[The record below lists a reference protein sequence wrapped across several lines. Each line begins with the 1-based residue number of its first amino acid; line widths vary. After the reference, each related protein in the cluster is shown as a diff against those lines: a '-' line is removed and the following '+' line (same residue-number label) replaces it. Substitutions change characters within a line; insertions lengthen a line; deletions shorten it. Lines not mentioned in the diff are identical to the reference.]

1 MRKSFTTGTIRS
13 WSRRGP
19 LAGLVAL
26 TFFAAAC
33 GGGGG
38 GGGAAPPGG
47 GAPAAEDV
55 PQDAISVTANTQ
67 QNPLPAGTPGVGKP
81 AVIIGSKNFSE
92 QTLLGELCS
101 QALRA
106 KGYTVNLKASI
117 GGSELIDTS
126 LQSNQVQMYPEYLG
140 EIVTSV
146 AKQPAPTS
154 ASDTYQKA
162 KAFEESK
169 RGSTLLLQTP
179 FEDTDTI
186 AVNNQVAQQYGLQT
200 VADLAKIGP
209 GGQGV
214 TIAGPTEFSTR
225 DTGLLGVKAQYNLP
239 SVGYLSVQSGTQ
251 YQALDQNAANAAN
264 AFSTDYQ
271 LTSGKYTVLADP
283 KGVFGYQYV
292 APVVKQEVLAAQGP
306 EFAATLNW
314 VSSLLST
321 KAIQAL
327 NQQVQGNGANPA
339 SVAQQFLAANGL
351 K

>member
-1 MRKSFTTGTIRS
+1 MPKSLTTGTIRS
-13 WSRRGP
+13 WTRRGP
-19 LAGLVAL
+19 LAGLLAL
-26 TFFAAAC
+26 TLFAAAC
-33 GGGGG
+33 GGSDS
-38 GGGAAPPGG
+38 GGGAPGG

-67 QNPLPAGTPGVGKP
+67 QNALPAGTPGAGKP
-81 AVIIGSKNFSE
+81 AVTVGSKNFSE
-92 QTLLGELCS
+92 QTLLGELYS

-106 KGYTVNLKASI
+106 KGYTVNLKSSI

-126 LQSNQVQMYPEYLG
+126 LQSNQIQMFPEYLG
-140 EIVTSV
+140 ETVTSV

-154 ASDTYQKA
+154 ASATYQAA
-162 KAFEESK
+162 KQFVESQ

-179 FEDTDTI
+179 FEDTDAI
-186 AVNNQVAQQYGLQT
+186 VVNNQVAQQYGLQS

-209 GGQGV
+209 NGQGV

-225 DTGLLGVKAQYNLP
+225 ETGLLGVKSQYGLP
-239 SVGYLSVQSGTQ
+239 AVGYLNVQSGTQ

-271 LTSGKYTVLADP
+271 LTSGKYTTLTDP
-283 KGVFGYQYV
+283 KGVFGFQYV
-292 APVVKQEVLAAQGP
+292 APIIKQDTLAQQGP
-306 EFAATLNW
+306 EFAATCNW

-327 NQQVQGNGANPA
+327 NQQIQGNGANPGA
-339 SVAQQFLAANGL
+339 VAQQFLAANGL